1 MTLWLN
7 GTFFAKDEARIDP
20 TDRGFLLGDG
30 VFETM
35 AVRDRKIA
43 FADLHFDRL
52 IRGADTL
59 GIEIPYTIKEL
70 TAAITSLLRKAG
82 DTTQDRTSVRLTL
95 TRGTG
100 PRGLV
105 PSPSAKPT
113 ILITCASTPVPK
125 ESVSAIVATG
135 RRNEFSP
142 TANLKTLTY
151 LDQILARQEAASAG
165 ADDAILLNT
174 NGKVTCATAANLFLW
189 DSNTLITPPL
199 LDGCLDGTVRRTI
212 LEIASQ
218 SGIAI
223 FEESVTPSTL
233 ANVESA
239 FLTNSLIGLQPL
251 HEIAD
256 RPLKTH
262 ALQEKLRD
270 AFDQAERKSCEL

>member
-7 GTFFAKDEARIDP
+7 GTFFTKDEARIDP
-20 TDRGFLLGDG
+20 SDRGFLLGDG
-30 VFETM
+30 IFETL
-35 AVRDRKIA
+35 VTYDRKIA

-52 IRGADTL
+52 LRGAHTL

-70 TAAITSLLRKAG
+70 TSAITSLLSKVSN
-82 DTTQDRTSVRLTL
+82 TTQERAAVRLTL

-100 PRGLV
+100 PRGLI
-105 PSPSAKPT
+105 PSSDAKPT
-113 ILITCASTPVPK
+113 VLITCASTPVPK
-125 ESVSAIVATG
+125 ESVSAIIATG

-142 TANLKTLTY
+142 TANLKTLAY
-151 LDQILARQEAASAG
+151 LDQVLARQEAASAG

-174 NGKVTCATAANLFLW
+174 QGKVTCATAANLFLW

-199 LDGCLDGTVRRTI
+199 SDGCLDGTVRRTI

-251 HEIAD
+251 HEIAG
-256 RPLKTH
+256 RPLKPH
-262 ALQEKLRD
+262 ALQKKLRD
-270 AFDQAERKSCEL
+270 AFDQAERESCEP

>member
-1 MTLWLN
+1 MTIWLN
-7 GTFFAKDEARIDP
+7 GKLLAADEARIDP
-20 TDRGFLLGDG
+20 SDRGFLLGDG

-35 AVRDRKIA
+35 AARDGKLV

-52 IRGADTL
+52 TRGADTL
-59 GIEIPYTIKEL
+59 GIKLPYSIVEL
-70 TAAITSLLRKAG
+70 RSAVTSLLTMNGCNDK
-82 DTTQDRTSVRLTL
+82 DRTAVRLTL

-105 PSPSAKPT
+105 PSPDANPT
-113 ILITCASTPVPK
+113 VLITRSPAPAAQASIGVT
-125 ESVSAIVATG
+125 IATA

-151 LDQILARQEAASAG
+151 IDQILARQEADAAG

-174 NGKVTCATAANLFLW
+174 QGKVTCATAANLFLW

-199 LDGCLDGTVRRTI
+199 SDGCLDGTVRRKV

-218 SGIAI
+218 TGIAA
-223 FEESVTPSTL
+223 FEESITPSTL

-239 FLTNSLIGLQPL
+239 FLTNSLIGLLPL
-251 HEIAD
+251 HEIAE
-256 RPLKTH
+256 RSLKTH
-262 ALQEKLRD
+262 ALQNRLRD
-270 AFDQAERKSCEL
+270 AFDQAERESVQT